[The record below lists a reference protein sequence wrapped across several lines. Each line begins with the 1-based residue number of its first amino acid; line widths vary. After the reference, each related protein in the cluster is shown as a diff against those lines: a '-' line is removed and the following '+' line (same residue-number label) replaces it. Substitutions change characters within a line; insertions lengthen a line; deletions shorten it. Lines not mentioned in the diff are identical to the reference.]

1 MVRAE
6 SVSFFSGRR
15 VNTFGGMDEGNQDP
29 RFGGSFGAVG
39 AASVLSVFR
48 QAKRLVIGVVGSAV
62 LLVGLAM
69 IVLPG
74 PAFIV
79 IPLGLGILATEFE
92 WARNLLKKVKDK
104 WRTGGTRTHKSR
116 AWITWIYRRF
126 SMEKIRRRGGEPDE
140 PR

>member
-1 MVRAE
+1 M
-6 SVSFFSGRR
+6 
-15 VNTFGGMDEGNQDP
+15 
-29 RFGGSFGAVG
+29 
-39 AASVLSVFR
+39 SVFR

-92 WARNLLKKVKDK
+92 WARNLLKKVKEK
-104 WRTGGTRTHKSR
+104 WRNR
-116 AWITWIYRRF
+116 ARR
-126 SMEKIRRRGGEPDE
+126 EV
-140 PR
+140 